1 MPHFLQKV
9 LDLIFIGKEEEQLTE
24 AFGKEYEDYTAR
36 VDRLVPFKKP

>member
-1 MPHFLQKV
+1 M
-9 LDLIFIGKEEEQLTE
+9 IFIGKEERQLAK